1 MKVRCLGPLMPVV
14 GPGHGLNMMKVT
26 QLHVRI
32 YKVTATTL
40 DFEHDYPLQGGGSV
54 RENG

>member
-1 MKVRCLGPLMPVV
+1 MPVV

-40 DFEHDYPLQGGGSV
+40 DFEHDYPLQGGKCKGEWLEWLGHSLS
-54 RENG
+54 

>member
-40 DFEHDYPLQGGGSV
+40 DFEHDYPLQGGEV
-54 RENG
+54 